1 MSVEPVVV
9 ERSIRLPAGLEDAWG
24 AILDFGSW
32 FCDEALVAEVRPGA
46 RGEFRWAD
54 GSSRAAVFE
63 DVEAPAFL
71 AFRWLPFERAV
82 SGVPVP
88 RPQTR
93 VEIRLEATP
102 DDVQVAIRERR
113 LDEALSEASA

>member
-1 MSVEPVVV
+1 MIVEPVIVQ
-9 ERSIRLPAGLEDAWG
+9 RSIRLPAGLEDAWL

-32 FCDEALVAEVRPGA
+32 FCDEATVGEVKPGA
-46 RGEFRWAD
+46 RVEFRWAD

-63 DVEAPAFL
+63 DVDAPGFL

-82 SGVPVP
+82 SGAPVP

-93 VEIRLEATP
+93 VEIRLEATA
-102 DDVQVAIRERR
+102 DDVQVEILERR
-113 LDEALSEASA
+113 LDEALSEAIA